1 MDRNDYT
8 LFRRL
13 MLSVLTVVMPCLSA
27 LATDVVV
34 ADANGNEL
42 TYSYDTADGPATFM
56 RVKSYAKDASK
67 AGHIIIADAVTDANG
82 VSHEV
87 KYIVSG
93 VGNRG
98 DLVSI
103 VFGRNIVATC
113 GADGSGS
120 DAFRSCKKLESVTL
134 NAKLEILGRY
144 CFRDCIALKSI
155 NLSAATSLTTIKYD
169 CFQDC
174 DALTSISLPASV
186 TMLEDY
192 AFYGCDALTEVKFA
206 TNSKELTFGNG
217 VFQNCKALTAFT
229 FPQNLAA
236 MGDGTLDGCEALTSV
251 AFNGSPKALKTIARN
266 TFASCTSLESITL
279 PDEVEELG
287 VGVFYNCTSLKE
299 ITFGKGLLSLGN
311 DYTVFG
317 DKMPNL
323 KKLTFPGANYPF
335 KRNYAMHTLDVTLY
349 VHPDLVDTYRTT
361 EYTKW
366 YHSVVI
372 GHTTTASVSTSAGG
386 QLESKVRAKGDPA
399 DLLELTVSGPLNGT
413 DINFLHQQL
422 WGLEKLDLGN
432 ARIVTGGDKY
442 VRWHWDNNQ
451 VNQANNNLY
460 STEDDVVGD
469 FMFYDMPCLQRLQL
483 PSGTTAI
490 GEYAICQD
498 RQHGT
503 FFKLTYCPI
512 PSGVKRIGQCAFRYA
527 GITEVNVPKGVTELP
542 YAVFWHCEKLQ
553 KATLPE
559 GLKTIGHGPFS
570 ECYELVEVNM
580 PSTVESIDVYAFYNN
595 YKRTTPLVIP
605 NGCKTI
611 GNYAFMRNYVMP
623 SVKFG
628 NSVETIGSSAFSGC
642 YAIEAAELP
651 ETVTKIGDRAFQDCD
666 SLRTFKFP
674 QNIKQVPEW
683 CFEWCDNLTSVTLA
697 DGTTRIGSSAF
708 STCIKLKDINLSEQK
723 SLTFIGSYA
732 FYKTALKGNISL
744 PNQITQI
751 DNDAFRG
758 CPELVSINVPTGI
771 DYVPCAFVR
780 ECPQFTTIKMHPSIR
795 TVKSYAFENCPL
807 VTTVDL
813 NDQIT
818 TIEEYAFYRAKAFTL
833 TKLPEAVTFLGHS
846 AFRETA
852 ITGTLTLPT
861 GLKTMQNCVF
871 GGSTIEG
878 IVIPEGMTGFGT
890 DNFYGCKS
898 LTSVKLPS
906 DMVAVPTNTF
916 HDCTALESINL
927 PEGLTT
933 IGYAAFCKTGL
944 TSITLPESIKKI
956 ESYAFEDTKLSTF
969 RVPDGFTDDMGSYA
983 LLNCKQLRTVYF
995 GRNQDYSQW
1004 SSFTCVYGCDSLQ
1017 LMRVYAGVPP
1027 KSDKSRKDFRFNC
1040 VLEVPEDQVQLYKEA
1055 DFWKDFKEIR
1065 GIFMGDVMNDR
1076 DFALMQELYDK
1087 LGGANWPKPWD
1098 LSNNHHAV
1106 GKWAGVTTVRTGDT
1120 TSQTYCISA
1129 IDLSGQ
1135 GLKGTLPASLFRLP
1149 ELKTLNLSN
1158 NQIEGDLTTIISGQ
1172 NIAPLTEVNLQGNR
1186 LTGDIYAFASK
1197 LPELTKLDL
1206 SYNRLTDI
1214 SQPVSKEKL
1223 ANNKFLYNYQFIDY
1237 TTHQAVVPEGAPVV
1251 DITVGVPATIEM
1263 NRLMTYRHNNQD
1275 YGFTSRDLGRIY
1287 YSNSNGWNV
1296 DWELYQTDGLW
1307 DLYQNDGDYYR
1318 TLKAKKGEPT
1328 PYSLYTS
1335 NWQTIL
1341 LRFTWVDGDV
1351 NTDQTVDVQDL
1362 QSVIYYALNDHKP
1375 INQPFNFGAADD
1387 NSDDNVNVIDITRSI
1402 AYVLSNRRSAS
1413 ANARSNNNNVREGS
1427 QNLLYFTGS
1436 DLSLTNADEVAA
1448 MQFDVIGA
1456 SKHDISV
1463 SPDVSSRFSV
1473 AMDNTPS
1480 GVRVVLY
1487 SPTGNALPAGTHK
1500 LMMQLPAGVTVG
1512 EAVLTNKEAHR
1523 LSVSINGEV
1532 STTIDELGI
1541 DPSADLPIYDLG
1553 GRQLGPWNTLP
1564 AGIYVVRKQGQ
1575 TYLLRK

>member
-1 MDRNDYT
+1 MDRIDYT
-8 LFRRL
+8 LFRRV
-13 MLSVLTVVMPCLSA
+13 MLSVLTVIMPCLSA
-27 LATDVVV
+27 LADRVDV
-34 ADANGNEL
+34 ADANGNL
-42 TYSYDTADGPATFM
+42 LRYSYDTADGPATFTSV
-56 RVKSYAKDASK
+56 RTYAEDASK
-67 AGHIIIADAVTDANG
+67 AGRIIIADAVTDANG

-87 KYIVSG
+87 KYVDSS
-93 VGNRG
+93 VGSRG
-98 DLVSI
+98 NLVSI
-103 VFGRNIVATC
+103 VFGRNIVAVG

-120 DAFRSCKKLESVTL
+120 EAFRNCNKLESVTL

-144 CFRDCIALKSI
+144 AFRDCFALKSI
-155 NLSAATSLTTIKYD
+155 NLSAATSLTTIKYA
-169 CFQDC
+169 CFENC
-174 DALTSISLPASV
+174 DALESVTLPASV

-192 AFYGCDALTEVKFA
+192 AFYGCDALKEVKFA
-206 TNSKELTFGNG
+206 TSSKELTFGKE
-217 VFQNCKALTAFT
+217 VFRNCKALSAFT
-229 FPQNLAA
+229 FPQNLVAI
-236 MGDGTLDGCEALTSV
+236 GDATFDGCEALASV
-251 AFNGSPKALKTIARN
+251 TFNGSSKAFKTIPYN
-266 TFASCTSLESITL
+266 TFANCTSLTSITL

-287 VGVFYNCTSLKE
+287 VGVFYNCTSLRE
-299 ITFGKGLLSLGN
+299 ITFGKGLISLG
-311 DYTVFG
+311 DDWTVFG
-317 DKMPNL
+317 YYMPNL

-335 KRNYAMHTLDVTLY
+335 KRSHAMNTLDVTLY
-349 VHPDLVDTYRTT
+349 VHPDLVDTYRTS

-366 YHSVVI
+366 YHIVAI
-372 GHTTTASVSTSAGG
+372 GHTTTASVSTSTGG

-432 ARIVTGGDKY
+432 ARIVAGGDEY
-442 VRWHWDNNQ
+442 AIWLWDENQ
-451 VNQANNNLY
+451 VSQYGYYLY
-460 STEDDVVGD
+460 STEDNVVGD
-469 FMFYDMPCLQRLQL
+469 YMFYDMPCLQWLQL

-490 GEYAICQD
+490 GEYAICQE
-498 RQHGT
+498 RGHGAR
-503 FFKLTYCPI
+503 FKLTYCPI
-512 PSGVKRIGQCAFRYA
+512 PSGVNRIGQCAFLYA
-527 GITEVNVPKGVTELP
+527 GITEVSVPKGVTELP

-580 PSTVESIDVYAFYNN
+580 PSTVESIDHYAFYNN
-595 YKRTTPLVIP
+595 QKRTTPLVIP

-611 GNYAFMRNYVMP
+611 GNCAFQYNYVMP

-628 NSVETIGSSAFSGC
+628 NSVETIGSSAFAAC
-642 YAIEAAELP
+642 HTIEKAELP
-651 ETVTKIGDRAFQDCD
+651 ETVTQMGDRAFQDCD

-674 QNIKQVPEW
+674 QNIKDVPDY

-697 DGTTRIGSSAF
+697 DGTTRIADGAF
-708 STCIKLKDINLSEQK
+708 STCVKLTSINLTEQK
-723 SLTFIGSYA
+723 SLTFIGCYA
-732 FYKTALKGNISL
+732 FYMTALQGDINL
-744 PNQITQI
+744 PNQITEI
-751 DNDAFRG
+751 SYDAFRA

-780 ECPQFTTIKMHPSIR
+780 ECPQFTTIKMHPGIR
-795 TVKSYAFENCPL
+795 TVKSWAFENCPL
-807 VTTVDL
+807 LTTVDL

-818 TIEEYAFYRAKAFTL
+818 SIEEYAFYRAKAFTL

-906 DMVAVPTNTF
+906 DMVTVPTNTF
-916 HDCTALESINL
+916 HDCTALESIDL
-927 PEGLTT
+927 PEGLTN
-933 IGYAAFCKTGL
+933 IDYAAFCNAGL
-944 TSITLPESIKKI
+944 TSITLPEGIKKI
-956 ESYAFEDTKLSTF
+956 ESYAFENTKLTTF

-983 LLNCKQLRTVYF
+983 LQNCKLLRTVYF

-1027 KSDKSRKDFRFNC
+1027 KSDKWHKDFRFNC

-1055 DFWKDFKEIR
+1055 DFWKEFKEIR
-1065 GIFMGDVMNDR
+1065 GIFMGDILADR

-1106 GKWAGVTTVRTGDT
+1106 GKWAGITTVRTGDT
-1120 TSQTYCISA
+1120 SSQTYCIST

-1149 ELKTLNLSN
+1149 ELTKLNLSN

-1172 NIAPLTEVNLQGNR
+1172 NAAPLTEVNLQGNR

-1197 LPELTKLDL
+1197 LPELTKLNL
-1206 SYNRLTDI
+1206 SYNQLTDI

-1223 ANNKFLYNYQFIDY
+1223 TNNNFVYNYQFIDY
-1237 TTHQAVVPEGAPVV
+1237 TTHQTVAPEGAPVV
-1251 DITVGVPATIEM
+1251 DITVGVPTTIEM
-1263 NRLMTYRHNNQD
+1263 NRLITYRHNDQD

-1287 YSNSNGWNV
+1287 YSNNNGWNV

-1307 DLYQNDGDYYR
+1307 NLYQNDGDYYR

-1328 PYSLYTS
+1328 PYSFYTS
-1335 NWQTIL
+1335 DWKTIL

-1351 NTDQTVDVQDL
+1351 NTDQTADVQDL
-1362 QSVIYYALNDHKP
+1362 QSVIHYALNDRKP
-1375 INQPFNFGAADD
+1375 KDQPFNFGAADD
-1387 NSDDNVNVIDITRSI
+1387 NSDDKVNVIDITRSV
-1402 AYVLSNRRSAS
+1402 AYVLSNRRSAP
-1413 ANARSNNNNVREGS
+1413 ATTRRNNIVSESS
-1427 QNLLYFTGS
+1427 QNLLYCMGS
-1436 DLSLTNADEVAA
+1436 DLLLTNADEVAA
-1448 MQFDVIGA
+1448 MQFDVMGA
-1456 SKHDISV
+1456 SQHDISI

-1473 AMDNTPS
+1473 AMDNIPG

-1500 LMMQLPAGVTVG
+1500 LMMQLPAGATVG
-1512 EAVLTNKEAHR
+1512 EAVLTNQEARR
-1523 LSVSINGEV
+1523 LSVSIDGEV
-1532 STTIDELGI
+1532 STTINELGI

-1575 TYLLRK
+1575 SYLLRK

>member
-1 MDRNDYT
+1 MDRIDYT
-8 LFRRL
+8 LFRRV
-13 MLSVLTVVMPCLSA
+13 MLSVLTVIMPCLSA
-27 LATDVVV
+27 LADRVDV
-34 ADANGNEL
+34 ADANGNL
-42 TYSYDTADGPATFM
+42 LRYSYDTADGPATFTSV
-56 RVKSYAKDASK
+56 RTYAEDASK
-67 AGHIIIADAVTDANG
+67 AGRIIIADAVTDANG

-87 KYIVSG
+87 KYVDSS
-93 VGNRG
+93 VGSRG
-98 DLVSI
+98 NLVSI

-120 DAFRSCKKLESVTL
+120 DAFRGCKLLESVTL
-134 NAKLEILGRY
+134 NAKLETLGRY
-144 CFRDCIALKSI
+144 CFRDCIALTSI

-169 CFQDC
+169 CFENC
-174 DALTSISLPASV
+174 DALESVTLPASV

-192 AFYGCDALTEVKFA
+192 AFYGCDALKEVKFA
-206 TNSKELTFGNG
+206 TSSKELTFGKE
-217 VFQNCKALTAFT
+217 VFRNCKALSAFT
-229 FPQNLAA
+229 FPQNLVAI
-236 MGDGTLDGCEALTSV
+236 GDATFDGCEALASV
-251 AFNGSPKALKTIARN
+251 TFNGSSKAFKTIPYN
-266 TFASCTSLESITL
+266 TFASCTSLTSITL

-287 VGVFYNCTSLKE
+287 VGVFYNCTSLRE
-299 ITFGKGLLSLGN
+299 ITFGKGLISLG
-311 DYTVFG
+311 DDWTVFG
-317 DKMPNL
+317 YYMPNL

-335 KRNYAMHTLDVTLY
+335 KRSHAMNTLDVTLY
-349 VHPDLVDTYRTT
+349 VHPDLVDTYRTS

-366 YHSVVI
+366 YHIVAI
-372 GHTTTASVSTSAGG
+372 GHTTTANVSTSTGG

-432 ARIVTGGDKY
+432 ARIVAGGDQY
-442 VRWHWDNNQ
+442 AIWLWDENQ
-451 VNQANNNLY
+451 VSQYGYYLY
-460 STEDDVVGD
+460 STEDNVVGD
-469 FMFYDMPCLQRLQL
+469 YMFYDMPCLQWLQL

-490 GEYAICQD
+490 GEYAICQE
-498 RQHGT
+498 RQHGAR
-503 FFKLTYCPI
+503 FKLTYCPI
-512 PSGVKRIGQCAFRYA
+512 PSGVNRIGQCAFLYA
-527 GITEVNVPKGVTELP
+527 GITEVSVPKGVTELP

-559 GLKTIGHGPFS
+559 GLKTIGHSPFS

-580 PSTVESIDVYAFYNN
+580 PSTVESIDHYAFYNN
-595 YKRTTPLVIP
+595 QKRTTPLVIP

-611 GNYAFMRNYVMP
+611 GNCAFQYNYVMP

-628 NSVETIGSSAFSGC
+628 NSVETIGSSAFAAC
-642 YAIEAAELP
+642 HTIEKAELP
-651 ETVTKIGDRAFQDCD
+651 ETVTQMGDRAFQDCD

-674 QNIKQVPEW
+674 QNIKDVPDY

-697 DGTTRIGSSAF
+697 DGTTRIADGAF
-708 STCIKLKDINLSEQK
+708 STCVKLTSINLTEQK
-723 SLTFIGSYA
+723 SLTFIGCYA
-732 FYKTALKGNISL
+732 FYMTALQGDINL
-744 PNQITQI
+744 PNQITEI
-751 DNDAFRG
+751 SYDAFRA

-780 ECPQFTTIKMHPSIR
+780 ECPQFTTIKMHPGIR
-795 TVKSYAFENCPL
+795 TVKSWAFENCPL
-807 VTTVDL
+807 LTTVDL

-818 TIEEYAFYRAKAFTL
+818 SIEEYAFYRAKAFTL

-906 DMVAVPTNTF
+906 DMVTVPTNTF
-916 HDCTALESINL
+916 HDCTALESIDL
-927 PEGLTT
+927 PEGLTN
-933 IGYAAFCKTGL
+933 IDYAAFCNAGL
-944 TSITLPESIKKI
+944 TSITLPEGIKKI
-956 ESYAFEDTKLSTF
+956 ESYAFENTKLTTF

-983 LLNCKQLRTVYF
+983 LQNCKLLRTVYF

-1027 KSDKSRKDFRFNC
+1027 KSDKWHKDFRFNC

-1055 DFWKDFKEIR
+1055 DFWKEFKEIR
-1065 GIFMGDVMNDR
+1065 GIFMGDILADR

-1106 GKWAGVTTVRTGDT
+1106 GKWAGITTVRTGDT
-1120 TSQTYCISA
+1120 SSQTYCIST

-1149 ELKTLNLSN
+1149 ELTKLNLSN

-1172 NIAPLTEVNLQGNR
+1172 NTAPLTEVNLQGNR

-1197 LPELTKLDL
+1197 LPELTKLNL
-1206 SYNRLTDI
+1206 SYNQLTDI

-1223 ANNKFLYNYQFIDY
+1223 TNNNFVYNYQFIDY
-1237 TTHQAVVPEGAPVV
+1237 TTHQTVAPEGAPVT

-1263 NRLMTYRHNNQD
+1263 NRLITYRHNDQD

-1287 YSNSNGWNV
+1287 YSNNNGWNV

-1307 DLYQNDGDYYR
+1307 NLYQNDGDYYR

-1328 PYSLYTS
+1328 PYCLYTS

-1351 NTDQTVDVQDL
+1351 NTDQTADVQDL
-1362 QSVIYYALNDHKP
+1362 QSVIHYALNDRKP
-1375 INQPFNFGAADD
+1375 MNQPFNFGAADD
-1387 NSDDNVNVIDITRSI
+1387 NSDDKVNVIDITRSV
-1402 AYVLSNRRSAS
+1402 AYVLSNRRSAP
-1413 ANARSNNNNVREGS
+1413 ATTRRNNIVSESS
-1427 QNLLYFTGS
+1427 QNLLYCMGS
-1436 DLSLTNADEVAA
+1436 DLLLTNADEVAA
-1448 MQFDVIGA
+1448 MQFDVMGA
-1456 SKHDISV
+1456 SQHDISV
-1463 SPDVSSRFSV
+1463 SPDVNSRFSV
-1473 AMDNTPS
+1473 AMDNIPG

-1487 SPTGNALPAGTHK
+1487 SPTGNALPVGTHK
-1500 LMMQLPAGVTVG
+1500 LMMQLPAGATVG
-1512 EAVLTNKEAHR
+1512 EAVLTNQEARR
-1523 LSVSINGEV
+1523 LSVSIDGEV
-1532 STTIDELGI
+1532 STTINGLGI

-1575 TYLLRK
+1575 SYLLRK

>member
-1 MDRNDYT
+1 MDRIDYT
-8 LFRRL
+8 LFRRV
-13 MLSVLTVVMPCLSA
+13 MLSVLTVIMPCLSA
-27 LATDVVV
+27 LADRVDV
-34 ADANGNEL
+34 ADANGNL
-42 TYSYDTADGPATFM
+42 LRYSYDTADGPATFTSV
-56 RVKSYAKDASK
+56 RTYAQDASK
-67 AGHIIIADAVTDANG
+67 AGRIIIADAVTDANG

-87 KYIVSG
+87 KYVDSS
-93 VGNRG
+93 VGSRG
-98 DLVSI
+98 NLVSI

-120 DAFRSCKKLESVTL
+120 DAFRGCKLLESVTL
-134 NAKLEILGRY
+134 NAKLETLGRY
-144 CFRDCIALKSI
+144 CFRDCIALTSI

-169 CFQDC
+169 CFENC
-174 DALTSISLPASV
+174 DALESVTLPASV

-192 AFYGCDALTEVKFA
+192 AFYGCDALKEVKFA
-206 TNSKELTFGNG
+206 TSSKELTFGKE
-217 VFQNCKALTAFT
+217 VFRNCKALSAFT
-229 FPQNLAA
+229 FPQNLVAI
-236 MGDGTLDGCEALTSV
+236 GDATFDGCEALASV
-251 AFNGSPKALKTIARN
+251 TFNGSSKAFKTIPYN
-266 TFASCTSLESITL
+266 TFASCTSLTSITL

-287 VGVFYNCTSLKE
+287 VGVFYNCTSLRE
-299 ITFGKGLLSLGN
+299 ITFGKGLISLG
-311 DYTVFG
+311 DDWTVFG
-317 DKMPNL
+317 YYMPNL

-335 KRNYAMHTLDVTLY
+335 KRSHAMNTLDVTLY
-349 VHPDLVDTYRTT
+349 VHPDLVDTYRTS

-366 YHSVVI
+366 YHIVAI

-432 ARIVTGGDKY
+432 ARIVAGGDQY
-442 VRWHWDNNQ
+442 AIWFWDENQ
-451 VNQANNNLY
+451 VNQYGYNLY
-460 STEDDVVGD
+460 STEDNVVGD
-469 FMFYDMPCLQRLQL
+469 YMFYDMPCLQWLQL

-490 GEYAICQD
+490 GEYAICQE
-498 RQHGT
+498 RGHGAR
-503 FFKLTYCPI
+503 FRLTYCPI
-512 PSGVKRIGQCAFRYA
+512 PSGVNRIGQGAFYYA
-527 GITEVNVPKGVTELP
+527 GITEVSVPKGVAELTH
-542 YAVFWHCEKLQ
+542 YVFWHCEKLQ

-559 GLKTIGHGPFS
+559 GLKTIGNSPFS

-580 PSTVESIDVYAFYNN
+580 PSTVESIDQYAFYNN

-611 GNYAFMRNYVMP
+611 GNFAFQYNYVMP

-628 NSVETIGSSAFSGC
+628 NSVETIGSSAFAAC
-642 YAIEAAELP
+642 RTIEKAELP
-651 ETVTKIGDRAFQDCD
+651 ETVTQMGDRAFQDCD

-674 QNIKQVPEW
+674 QNIKEVPW
-683 CFEWCDNLTSVTLA
+683 YCFEWCDNLTSVTLA
-697 DGTTRIGSSAF
+697 DGTTRIEDGAF
-708 STCIKLKDINLSEQK
+708 STCVKLTSINLTEQK
-723 SLTFIGSYA
+723 SLTYIGAYA
-732 FYKTALKGNISL
+732 FYMTALQGDINL
-744 PNQITQI
+744 PNQITEI
-751 DNDAFRG
+751 RNDAFRG

-780 ECPQFTTIKMHPSIR
+780 ECPLFTTIKMHPGIR
-795 TVKSYAFENCPL
+795 TVKSWAFENCPL
-807 VTTVDL
+807 LTTVDL

-906 DMVAVPTNTF
+906 DMVTVPTNTF
-916 HDCTALESINL
+916 HDCTALESIDL
-927 PEGLTT
+927 PEGLTN
-933 IGYAAFCKTGL
+933 IDYAAFCNAGL
-944 TSITLPESIKKI
+944 TSITLPEGIKKI
-956 ESYAFEDTKLSTF
+956 ESYAFENTKLTTF
-969 RVPDGFTDDMGSYA
+969 RVPDGFTDDMGSYS
-983 LLNCKQLRTVYF
+983 LQNCKQLRTVYF

-1027 KSDKSRKDFRFNC
+1027 KSDKWHKDFRFNC

-1055 DFWKDFKEIR
+1055 DFWKEFKEIR
-1065 GIFMGDVMNDR
+1065 GIFMGDILADR

-1106 GKWAGVTTVRTGDT
+1106 GKWAGITTVRTGDT
-1120 TSQTYCISA
+1120 SSQTYCIST

-1149 ELKTLNLSN
+1149 ELTKLNLSN

-1172 NIAPLTEVNLQGNR
+1172 NTAPLTEVNLQGNR

-1197 LPELTKLDL
+1197 LPELTKLNL
-1206 SYNRLTDI
+1206 SYNQLTDI

-1223 ANNKFLYNYQFIDY
+1223 TNNNFVYNYQFIDY
-1237 TTHQAVVPEGAPVV
+1237 TTHQTVAPEGAPVT

-1263 NRLMTYRHNNQD
+1263 NRLITYRHNDQD

-1287 YSNSNGWNV
+1287 YSNNNGWNV

-1307 DLYQNDGDYYR
+1307 NLYQNDGDYYR

-1328 PYSLYTS
+1328 PYSFYTS
-1335 NWQTIL
+1335 DWKTIL

-1351 NTDQTVDVQDL
+1351 NTDQTADVQDL
-1362 QSVIYYALNDHKP
+1362 QSVIHYALNDRKP
-1375 INQPFNFGAADD
+1375 MNQPFNFGAADD
-1387 NSDDNVNVIDITRSI
+1387 NSDDKVNVIDITRSV
-1402 AYVLSNRRSAS
+1402 AYVLSNRRSAP
-1413 ANARSNNNNVREGS
+1413 ANTRRNNIVSEGS
-1427 QNLLYFTGS
+1427 QNLLYCMGS
-1436 DLSLTNADEVAA
+1436 DLLLTNADEVAA
-1448 MQFDVIGA
+1448 MQFDVMGA
-1456 SKHDISV
+1456 SQHDISV

-1473 AMDNTPS
+1473 AMDNIPG

-1500 LMMQLPAGVTVG
+1500 LMMQLPAGATVG
-1512 EAVLTNKEAHR
+1512 EAVLTNQEACR
-1523 LSVSINGEV
+1523 LSVSIDGEV
-1532 STTIDELGI
+1532 STTINGLGI

-1575 TYLLRK
+1575 SYLLRK

>member
-1 MDRNDYT
+1 MDRIDYT
-8 LFRRL
+8 LFRRV
-13 MLSVLTVVMPCLSA
+13 MLSVLTVIMPCLSA
-27 LATDVVV
+27 LADRVDV
-34 ADANGNEL
+34 ADANGNL
-42 TYSYDTADGPATFM
+42 LRYSYDTADGPATFTSV
-56 RVKSYAKDASK
+56 RTYAQDASK
-67 AGHIIIADAVTDANG
+67 AGRIIIADAVTDANG

-87 KYIVSG
+87 KYVDSS
-93 VGNRG
+93 VGSRG
-98 DLVSI
+98 NLVSI

-120 DAFRSCKKLESVTL
+120 DAFSGCKLLESVTL
-134 NAKLEILGRY
+134 NAKLETLGRY
-144 CFRDCIALKSI
+144 CFRDCIALTSI

-169 CFQDC
+169 CFENC
-174 DALTSISLPASV
+174 DALESVTLPASV

-192 AFYGCDALTEVKFA
+192 AFYGCDALKEVKFA
-206 TNSKELTFGNG
+206 TSSKELTFGKE
-217 VFQNCKALTAFT
+217 VFRNCKALSAFT
-229 FPQNLAA
+229 FPQNLVAI
-236 MGDGTLDGCEALTSV
+236 GDATFDGCEALASV
-251 AFNGSPKALKTIARN
+251 TFNGSSKAFKTIPYN
-266 TFASCTSLESITL
+266 TFASCTSLTSITL

-287 VGVFYNCTSLKE
+287 VGVFYNCTSLRE
-299 ITFGKGLLSLGN
+299 ITFGKGLISLG
-311 DYTVFG
+311 DDWTVFG
-317 DKMPNL
+317 HYMQNL

-335 KRNYAMHTLDVTLY
+335 KRSHAMNTLDVTLY
-349 VHPDLVDTYRTT
+349 VHPDLVDTYRTS

-366 YHSVVI
+366 YHIVAI
-372 GHTTTASVSTSAGG
+372 GHTTTANVSTSTGG

-432 ARIVTGGDKY
+432 ARIVAGGDQY
-442 VRWHWDNNQ
+442 AIWLWDDNQ
-451 VNQANNNLY
+451 VSQYGYYLY
-460 STEDDVVGD
+460 STEDNVVGD
-469 FMFYDMPCLQRLQL
+469 YMFYDMPCLQWLQL

-490 GEYAICQD
+490 GEYAICQE
-498 RQHGT
+498 RGHGAR
-503 FFKLTYCPI
+503 FRLTYCPI
-512 PSGVKRIGQCAFRYA
+512 PSGVNRIGQCAFLYA
-527 GITEVNVPKGVTELP
+527 GITEVSVPKGVTELP
-542 YAVFWHCEKLQ
+542 HDVFLHCEKLQ
-553 KATLPE
+553 KVTLPE
-559 GLKTIGHGPFS
+559 GLKTIGRGLFN
-570 ECYELVEVNM
+570 ECYELIEVNM
-580 PSTVESIDVYAFYNN
+580 PSTVETIDEYAFQNN

-605 NGCKTI
+605 NSCKTI
-611 GNYAFMRNYVMP
+611 GNFAFQSNYVMP

-628 NSVETIGSSAFSGC
+628 NSVETIGRCAFAAC
-642 YAIEAAELP
+642 RTIEKAELP
-651 ETVTKIGDRAFQDCD
+651 ETVTQMGDRVFQDCD

-674 QNIKQVPEW
+674 KNIKQVPDY

-697 DGTTRIGSSAF
+697 DGTTRIADGAF
-708 STCIKLKDINLSEQK
+708 STCVKLTSINLTEQK
-723 SLTFIGSYA
+723 SLTFIGCYA
-732 FYKTALKGNISL
+732 FYMTALQGDINL
-744 PNQITQI
+744 PNQITEI
-751 DNDAFRG
+751 SYDAFRA

-780 ECPQFTTIKMHPSIR
+780 ECPQFTTIKMHPGIR
-795 TVKSYAFENCPL
+795 TVKSWAFENCPL
-807 VTTVDL
+807 LTTVDL

-818 TIEEYAFYRAKAFTL
+818 SIEEYAFYRAKAFTL

-878 IVIPEGMTGFGT
+878 IVIPEGMTGFGI

-906 DMVAVPTNTF
+906 DMVTVPTNTF
-916 HDCTALESINL
+916 HDCTALESIDL
-927 PEGLTT
+927 PEGLTN
-933 IGYAAFCKTGL
+933 IDYAAFCNAGL
-944 TSITLPESIKKI
+944 TSITLPEGIKRI
-956 ESYAFEDTKLSTF
+956 ESSAFENTKLTTF

-983 LLNCKQLRTVYF
+983 LQNCKLLRTVYF

-1027 KSDKSRKDFRFNC
+1027 KSDKWNKDFRFNC

-1055 DFWKDFKEIR
+1055 DFWKEFKDIR
-1065 GIFMGDVMNDR
+1065 GIFMGDILADR

-1106 GKWAGVTTVRTGDT
+1106 GKWAGITTVRTGDT
-1120 TSQTYCISA
+1120 SSQTYCIST

-1149 ELKTLNLSN
+1149 ELTKLNLSN

-1172 NIAPLTEVNLQGNR
+1172 NTAPLTEVNLQGNR

-1197 LPELTKLDL
+1197 LPELTKLNL
-1206 SYNRLTDI
+1206 SYNQLTDI

-1223 ANNKFLYNYQFIDY
+1223 ASNNFVYNYQFIDY
-1237 TTHQAVVPEGAPVV
+1237 TTHQTVAPEGAPVV

-1263 NRLMTYRHNNQD
+1263 NRLITYRHNDQD

-1287 YSNSNGWNV
+1287 YSNNNGWNV

-1307 DLYQNDGDYYR
+1307 NLYQNDGDYYR

-1351 NTDQTVDVQDL
+1351 NTDQTADVQDL
-1362 QSVIYYALNDHKP
+1362 QSVIHYALNDRKP
-1375 INQPFNFGAADD
+1375 MNQPFNFGAADD
-1387 NSDDNVNVIDITRSI
+1387 NSDDKVNVIDITRSV
-1402 AYVLSNRRSAS
+1402 AYVLSNRRSAP
-1413 ANARSNNNNVREGS
+1413 ANTRRNNIVRENS
-1427 QNLLYFTGS
+1427 QNLLYCMGS
-1436 DLSLTNADEVAA
+1436 DLLLTNADEVAA
-1448 MQFDVIGA
+1448 MQFDVMGA
-1456 SKHDISV
+1456 SQHDINI

-1473 AMDNTPS
+1473 AMDNIPG

-1500 LMMQLPAGVTVG
+1500 LMMQLPAGATVG
-1512 EAVLTNKEAHR
+1512 EAVLTNQEARR
-1523 LSVSINGEV
+1523 LSVSIDGEV
-1532 STTIDELGI
+1532 STTINELGI

-1575 TYLLRK
+1575 SYLLRK

>member
-1 MDRNDYT
+1 MDRKDYT
-8 LFRRL
+8 LFRRV
-13 MLSVLTVVMPCLSA
+13 MLSVLTVFMPCLSA
-27 LATDVVV
+27 LATEVDV
-34 ADANGNEL
+34 ADANGNL
-42 TYSYDTADGPATFM
+42 LRYSYDTADGPATFM
-56 RVKSYAKDASK
+56 RVRTYAQDASK
-67 AGHIIIADAVTDANG
+67 AGHIIIADAITDANG

-87 KYIVSG
+87 KYISGGVS
-93 VGNRG
+93 NRG
-98 DLVSI
+98 DLVSV
-103 VFGRNIVATC
+103 VFGRNIVAVG
-113 GADGSGS
+113 GADGSS
-120 DAFRSCKKLESVTL
+120 SESFRDCQKLESVTL

-144 CFRDCIALKSI
+144 AFRNCYALKSI

-169 CFQDC
+169 CFENC
-174 DALTSISLPASV
+174 DALESVTLPASV

-192 AFYGCDALTEVKFA
+192 AFYGCDALKEVKFA
-206 TNSKELTFGNG
+206 TSSKELTFGKE
-217 VFQNCKALTAFT
+217 VFRNCKALSAFT
-229 FPQNLAA
+229 FPQNLVAI
-236 MGDGTLDGCEALTSV
+236 GDATFDGCEALASV
-251 AFNGSPKALKTIARN
+251 TFNGSSKAFKTIPYN
-266 TFASCTSLESITL
+266 TFASCTSLTSITL

-287 VGVFYNCTSLKE
+287 VGVFYNCTSLRE
-299 ITFGKGLLSLGN
+299 ITFGKGLISLG
-311 DYTVFG
+311 DDWTVFG
-317 DKMPNL
+317 HYMQNL

-335 KRNYAMHTLDVTLY
+335 KRSHAMNTLDVTLY
-349 VHPDLVDTYRTT
+349 VHPDLVDTYRTS

-366 YHSVVI
+366 YHIVAI

-432 ARIVTGGDKY
+432 ARFVAGGDQY
-442 VRWHWDNNQ
+442 AIWFWDENQ
-451 VNQANNNLY
+451 VSQYGYYLY
-460 STEDDVVGD
+460 STEDNVVGD
-469 FMFYDMPCLQRLQL
+469 YMFYDMPCLQWLQL

-490 GEYAICQD
+490 GEYAICQE
-498 RQHGT
+498 REHGAR
-503 FFKLTYCPI
+503 FKLTYCPI
-512 PSGVKRIGQCAFRYA
+512 PSGVNRIGQCAFLYA
-527 GITEVNVPKGVTELP
+527 GITEVSVPKGVTELP

-553 KATLPE
+553 KVTLPE

-580 PSTVESIDVYAFYNN
+580 PSTVESIDQYAFYNN
-595 YKRTTPLVIP
+595 QKRTTPLVIP

-611 GNYAFMRNYVMP
+611 GNFAFQYNYVMP

-628 NSVETIGSSAFSGC
+628 NSVETIGSYAFAAC
-642 YAIEAAELP
+642 HTIEKAELP
-651 ETVTKIGDRAFQDCD
+651 ETVTKMGDRAFQDCD

-674 QNIKQVPEW
+674 QNIKQVPDY

-697 DGTTRIGSSAF
+697 DGTTRIGEGSF
-708 STCIKLKDINLSEQK
+708 STCISLKDINLSEQK
-723 SLTFIGSYA
+723 SLTSIGSYA
-732 FYKTALKGNISL
+732 FYKNNLMGNLTL
-744 PNQITQI
+744 PDQITEI
-751 DNDAFRG
+751 RNDAFRA

-780 ECPQFTTIKMHPSIR
+780 ECPKFTTIKMHSGIR
-795 TVKSYAFENCPL
+795 TVKSWAFESCPL
-807 VTTVDL
+807 LTIVDL

-833 TKLPEAVTFLGHS
+833 TKLPDALTFLGHS
-846 AFRETA
+846 VFRETG

-871 GGSTIEG
+871 GGSTIGG

-906 DMVAVPTNTF
+906 DMVTVPNNTF
-916 HDCTALESINL
+916 RECTALESIDL

-933 IGYAAFCKTGL
+933 IGYAAFCDAGL
-944 TSITLPESIKKI
+944 TSITLPESIKSI
-956 ESYAFEDTKLSTF
+956 DSYAFERTKLTTF
-969 RVPDGFTDDMGSYA
+969 RVPDGFTNDMGSYS
-983 LLNCKQLRTVYF
+983 LQNCKQLRSVYF

-1027 KSDKSRKDFRFNC
+1027 KSDKSSSKNFRFNC

-1055 DFWKDFKEIR
+1055 EFWKDFKEIR
-1065 GIFMGDVMNDR
+1065 GIFMGDILADR

-1087 LGGANWPKPWD
+1087 FDGANWTKPWD

-1106 GKWAGVTTVRTGDT
+1106 GKWAGITTVHTGGT
-1120 TSQTYCISA
+1120 NSQTYCISA
-1129 IDLSGQ
+1129 IDLSGL
-1135 GLKGTLPASLFRLP
+1135 GLKGTLPASLFRLT
-1149 ELKTLNLSN
+1149 ELTKLNLSN
-1158 NQIEGDLTTIISGQ
+1158 NQLEGDLTTIISSQ
-1172 NIAPLTEVNLQGNR
+1172 NAAPLTEVNLQGNR
-1186 LTGDIYAFASK
+1186 LTGDIYPFASK

-1206 SYNRLTDI
+1206 SYNLLTDI

-1223 ANNKFLYNYQFIDY
+1223 ANNKFVYNYQFIDY
-1237 TTHQAVVPEGAPVV
+1237 TTRQAVVPEGAPVT

-1263 NRLMTYRHNNQD
+1263 NHLIAYRHNNQD

-1287 YSNSNGWNV
+1287 YYNNGWNV

-1307 DLYQNDGDYYR
+1307 DLYQNDGDNYR

-1328 PYSLYTS
+1328 PYSYYTS
-1335 NWQTIL
+1335 DWKTIL

-1362 QSVIYYALNDHKP
+1362 QSVIHYALNDRKP
-1375 INQPFNFGAADD
+1375 KNLPFNFGAADD
-1387 NSDDNVNVIDITRSI
+1387 NSDDQVNVIDITRSV
-1402 AYVLSNRRSAS
+1402 AYVLSNRRSAP
-1413 ANARSNNNNVREGS
+1413 ANARGNNMVRESS
-1427 QNLLYFTGS
+1427 QNLLYCLGS
-1436 DLSLTNADEVAA
+1436 NLSLTNTDEVAA
-1448 MQFDVIGA
+1448 MQFDVMGA
-1456 SKHDISV
+1456 SQGDISV

-1473 AMDNTPS
+1473 AMDNMPG

-1500 LMMQLPAGVTVG
+1500 LMMQLPAGATVG
-1512 EAVLTNKEAHR
+1512 EAVLTNKEARR
-1523 LSVSINGEV
+1523 LTVSVDGEV

-1541 DPSADLPIYDLG
+1541 DPSADLPIFDLG

-1575 TYLLRK
+1575 SYLLRK

>member
-1 MDRNDYT
+1 MDRKDYT
-8 LFRRL
+8 LFRRV
-13 MLSVLTVVMPCLSA
+13 MLSVLTVFMPCLSA
-27 LATDVVV
+27 LATEVDV
-34 ADANGNEL
+34 ADANGNL
-42 TYSYDTADGPATFM
+42 LRYSYDTADGPATFM
-56 RVKSYAKDASK
+56 RVRTYAQDASK
-67 AGHIIIADAVTDANG
+67 AGHIIIADAITDANG

-87 KYIVSG
+87 KYISGGVSY
-93 VGNRG
+93 RG
-98 DLVSI
+98 DLVSV
-103 VFGRNIVATC
+103 VFGRNIVAVG
-113 GADGSGS
+113 GADGSS
-120 DAFRSCKKLESVTL
+120 SESFRDCQKLESVTL

-144 CFRDCIALKSI
+144 AFRNCYALKSI

-169 CFQDC
+169 CFENC
-174 DALTSISLPASV
+174 DALESVTLPASV
-186 TMLEDY
+186 TTLEDY
-192 AFYGCDALTEVKFA
+192 AFYGCDALKEVKFA
-206 TNSKELTFGNG
+206 TSSKELTFGKE
-217 VFQNCKALTAFT
+217 VFRKCKALKSFT

-236 MGDGTLDGCEALTSV
+236 IGDGTFDGCVALASVTFSGTS
-251 AFNGSPKALKTIARN
+251 KALKTIPYN
-266 TFASCTSLESITL
+266 TFASCTSLTSITL
-279 PDEVEELG
+279 PDEVEALG
-287 VGVFYNCTSLKE
+287 KGVFYNCTSLTE
-299 ITFGKGLLSLGN
+299 ITFGKGFTSMGD
-311 DYTVFG
+311 DYTVLG
-317 DKMPNL
+317 DHMPNL

-335 KRNYAMHTLDVTLY
+335 KRSHAMRTLAVTLY

-366 YHSVVI
+366 YHIVAI
-372 GHTTTASVSTSAGG
+372 GHTTTASVTTSAGG

-399 DLLELTVSGPLNGT
+399 DMTELTVSGPLNGT

-432 ARIVTGGDKY
+432 ARIVAGGDKY
-442 VRWHWDNNQ
+442 ARWHWDNNQ

-460 STEDDVVGD
+460 STEDNVVGD
-469 FMFYDMPCLQRLQL
+469 FMFYDMPCLQWLQL

-490 GEYAICQD
+490 GEYAICQE
-498 RQHGT
+498 REHGT
-503 FFKLTYCPI
+503 RFRLTYCPI
-512 PSGVKRIGQCAFRYA
+512 PSGVNRIGQCAFLYA
-527 GITEVNVPKGVTELP
+527 GITEVSVPKGVTELP

-553 KATLPE
+553 KVTLPE

-580 PSTVESIDVYAFYNN
+580 PSTVESIDQYAFYNN
-595 YKRTTPLVIP
+595 QKRTTPLVIP

-780 ECPQFTTIKMHPSIR
+780 ECPQFTTIKMHSGIR
-795 TVKSYAFENCPL
+795 TVKSWAFESCPL
-807 VTTVDL
+807 LTIVDL

-833 TKLPEAVTFLGHS
+833 TKLPDALTFLGHS
-846 AFRETA
+846 VFRETG

-871 GGSTIEG
+871 GGSTIGG

-906 DMVAVPTNTF
+906 DMVTVPNNTF
-916 HDCTALESINL
+916 RECTALESIDL

-933 IGYAAFCKTGL
+933 IGYAAFCDAGL
-944 TSITLPESIKKI
+944 TSITLPESIKSI
-956 ESYAFEDTKLSTF
+956 DSYAFERTKLTTF
-969 RVPDGFTDDMGSYA
+969 RVPDGFTNDMGSYS
-983 LLNCKQLRTVYF
+983 LQNCKQLRSVYF

-1027 KSDKSRKDFRFNC
+1027 KSDTSSSKKFRFNC

-1055 DFWKDFKEIR
+1055 EFWKDFKEIR
-1065 GIFMGDVMNDR
+1065 GIFMGDILADR

-1087 LGGANWPKPWD
+1087 FDGANWTKPWD

-1106 GKWAGVTTVRTGDT
+1106 GKWAGITTVHTGDT
-1120 TSQTYCISA
+1120 NSQTYCISA
-1129 IDLSGQ
+1129 IDLSGL
-1135 GLKGTLPASLFRLP
+1135 GLKGTLPASLFRLT
-1149 ELKTLNLSN
+1149 ELTKLNLSN
-1158 NQIEGDLTTIISGQ
+1158 NQLEGDLTTIISSQ
-1172 NIAPLTEVNLQGNR
+1172 NAAPLTEVNLQGNR
-1186 LTGDIYAFASK
+1186 LTGDIYPFASK

-1206 SYNRLTDI
+1206 SYNLLTDI

-1223 ANNKFLYNYQFIDY
+1223 ANNKFVYNYQFIDY
-1237 TTHQAVVPEGAPVV
+1237 TTRQAVVPEGAPVT

-1263 NRLMTYRHNNQD
+1263 NHLIAYRHNNQD

-1287 YSNSNGWNV
+1287 YNNNGWNV

-1307 DLYQNDGDYYR
+1307 DLYQNDGDNYR

-1328 PYSLYTS
+1328 PYSYYTS
-1335 NWQTIL
+1335 DWKTIL

-1362 QSVIYYALNDHKP
+1362 QSVIHYALNDRKP
-1375 INQPFNFGAADD
+1375 KNLPFNFGAADD
-1387 NSDDNVNVIDITRSI
+1387 NSDDKVNVIDITRSV
-1402 AYVLSNRRSAS
+1402 AYVLSNRRSAP
-1413 ANARSNNNNVREGS
+1413 ANARGNNMVREGS
-1427 QNLLYFTGS
+1427 QNLLYCVGS
-1436 DLSLTNADEVAA
+1436 NLSLTNTDEVAA
-1448 MQFDVIGA
+1448 MQFDVMGA
-1456 SKHDISV
+1456 SQGDISV

-1473 AMDNTPS
+1473 AMDNMPG

-1500 LMMQLPAGVTVG
+1500 LMMQLPAGATVG
-1512 EAVLTNKEAHR
+1512 EAVLTNQEARR
-1523 LSVSINGEV
+1523 LSVSIDGEV
-1532 STTIDELGI
+1532 STTINGLGI

-1575 TYLLRK
+1575 SYLLRK